1 MIRFIVDSTFG
12 ITREFAEE
20 NNVKVVKL
28 KMILDGETTEEG
40 YQETWAEYYE
50 KIKNSKNFPTS
61 SQPSPQN
68 FIDAINEIYS
78 EDANAEI
85 FILTI
90 C

>member
-12 ITREFAEE
+12 ITKEFAEE

-50 KIKNSKNFPTS
+50 KIKNY
-61 SQPSPQN
+61 
-68 FIDAINEIYS
+68 I
-78 EDANAEI
+78 
-85 FILTI
+85 
-90 C
+90 